1 MREQEGLIRG
11 YVDTLIGKLRG
22 EIARMDKPAVD
33 IKNWMNYTT
42 FDITGDLMFGES
54 FDCLKDSQLH
64 PWIQLIFSSIKA
76 LAYAG
81 VVQQFPVL
89 RTLLEA
95 FIPREVKRRAVEHFN
110 LAAQKVDRRLE
121 THMVRPD
128 FMSAILQHGLS
139 EAKGQYRDGGRIM
152 SRAEIHSNAF
162 MFVSSSYLFAGR
174 LYTWVVD

>member
-1 MREQEGLIRG
+1 M
-11 YVDTLIGKLRG
+11 IGKLRS
-22 EIARMDKPAVD
+22 EIVRNESPAVD
-33 IKNWMNYTT
+33 IKNWMNFTT

-76 LAYAG
+76 LAFAG

-89 RTLLEA
+89 RSILEA
-95 FIPREVKRRAVEHFN
+95 FIPGEVKRKAVEHFD
-110 LAAQKVDRRLE
+110 LAAKKVDRRLE
-121 THMVRPD
+121 AKIVRPD

-139 EAKGQYRDGGRIM
+139 EVKGQYNDGGRIM

-162 MFVSSSYLFAGR
+162 M
-174 LYTWVVD
+174 